1 MKILKV
7 IILAVIII
15 TLIILGFLPLW
26 PKQLMFGGTIRV
38 NTWTKILLVSGFMYI
53 D

>member
-1 MKILKV
+1 MKRLRV

-15 TLIILGFLPLW
+15 ALIILGFLPLW
-26 PKQLMFGGTIRV
+26 PKQVMMGTIRV
-38 NTWTKILLVSGFMYI
+38 NTWTKIFLVSGFMYI